1 MKKPLP
7 SYEDVSRLLCY
18 EPETGTLV
26 RVKTGAVAGTRHSR
40 GYIYV
45 SVFGQRYRAS
55 RLCWLLHHGRPPVDE
70 IDHINRDGMDDRIC
84 NLREATRQQNNANRI
99 YTKRKTCLPKGV
111 QAKNKRFIAQITVN
125 GKTRRIGYFA
135 SAEEAH
141 AAYMRAAK
149 IAFGDFARAA

>member
-1 MKKPLP
+1 
-7 SYEDVSRLLCY
+7 
-18 EPETGTLV
+18 
-26 RVKTGAVAGTRHSR
+26 
-40 GYIYV
+40 
-45 SVFGQRYRAS
+45 
-55 RLCWLLHHGRPPVDE
+55 LCWLLHHGRPPVDE